1 MTQDTL
7 YTAVISLYNVVLDP
21 SLAMR
26 FRIVLTKKL
35 LKPFLSTPDVGMRCI
50 TKFSLSCMH
59 RLQSRSELSQISL
72 DSVEVNML
80 ARCLN
85 AVDTFFGGQD
95 NLLLTIENLARIPS
109 TWQLFVNAGIVH
121 TLASL
126 VLSEE
131 GFTRKHALKA
141 LLNMIPEPNIAE
153 GDAQGKDA
161 NKQFPK
167 LPLTSPASNL
177 FTRMSPLVEF
187 INEQAGD
194 SDYYEICKAIQLLTS
209 SPENPG

>member
-1 MTQDTL
+1 
-7 YTAVISLYNVVLDP
+7 
-21 SLAMR
+21 
-26 FRIVLTKKL
+26 
-35 LKPFLSTPDVGMRCI
+35 MRCI

-72 DSVEVNML
+72 DSVEVSML

-85 AVDTFFGGQD
+85 GVDTFIGGQD

-109 TWQLFVNAGIVH
+109 TWQLFVNAGVVH

-153 GDAQGKDA
+153 GNAQGKDV
-161 NKQFPK
+161 NKQVPK
-167 LPLTSPASNL
+167 LPLTSPASSV

-187 INEQAGD
+187 INGQAGD
-194 SDYYEICKAIQLLTS
+194 SDCYEICKAIQLLTS

>member
-1 MTQDTL
+1 MTQDIL
-7 YTAVISLYNVVLDP
+7 YTAVTSLYNVVLDP
-21 SLAMR
+21 NLAVR
-26 FRIVLTKKL
+26 FRIVVTKKL

-59 RLQSRSELSQISL
+59 RLHSRSELNQIKL
-72 DSVEVNML
+72 DLVEVSML

-85 AVDTFFGGQD
+85 GVDTFFGGED

-109 TWQLFVNAGIVH
+109 TWQLFVNAGVVH

-126 VLSEE
+126 ILSEE

-141 LLNMIPEPNIAE
+141 LLNMIPEPEIAE
-153 GDAQGKDA
+153 SDAKGKDA
-161 NKQFPK
+161 NKRVRKQ
-167 LPLTSPASNL
+167 PLTSPASNV
-177 FTRMSPLVEF
+177 FTRMSSLVEF
-187 INEQAGD
+187 IKGQAAD
-194 SDYYEICKAIQLLTS
+194 SNCYEICKAIQLLTS